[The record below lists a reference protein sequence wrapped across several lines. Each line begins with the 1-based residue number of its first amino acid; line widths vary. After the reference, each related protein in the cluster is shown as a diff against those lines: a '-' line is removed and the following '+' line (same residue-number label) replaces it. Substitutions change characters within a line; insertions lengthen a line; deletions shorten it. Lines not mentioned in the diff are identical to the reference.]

1 MKCFQA
7 NRMCH
12 LLWQWCLEDPRRIVR
27 AIILFACT
35 IIVIFQ
41 LAECFNKLLHPP
53 IATHSHFDLNET
65 MSYPAVTFCRVCK
78 LFCDPK
84 KKIEIEKF
92 NLFKFRNL
100 HTSLK
105 FYHQ

>member
-1 MKCFQA
+1 
-7 NRMCH
+7 MCH

-27 AIILFACT
+27 AIILFACS

-41 LAECFNKLLHPP
+41 LAECFKKLLHPP

-78 LFCDPK
+78 LFCEK
-84 KKIEIEKF
+84 KKFE
-92 NLFKFRNL
+92 NLIN
-100 HTSLK
+100 
-105 FYHQ
+105 